1 MFTDTTYMTNTGSPL
16 IDAGWSDGKGI
27 TADKFGDLRPQGITY
42 DIGVYEALGN
52 SNNPTVTS
60 DTATIITQTSA
71 ASGGDVTSIGGTPV
85 TARGTCWNTTPNPI
99 VTGNHTS
106 DGAGLGLFVSNIT
119 GLTAGIL
126 YHVRAFATNS
136 SGTSYGNDDTFTT
149 LTLLTVT
156 TTTVTAI
163 TQTTATSG
171 GNVTSTGGTS
181 VTARGV
187 CWNTTLNPIAT
198 GNHTSDGTGL
208 GLFVSNITGLT
219 GGILYHVR
227 AYATNSSGTSYGIDN
242 TFTTLTL
249 LTVTTDT
256 VTTITQTTATS
267 GGIVT
272 SDGGNAV
279 TARGVCWST
288 SASPTIANSK
298 TSNGT
303 GTGAYVSNLT
313 GMTAGTLYYIRAY
326 ATNGN
331 GTAYGNQRSFTT
343 LTQSAFPTVT
353 TNTVTNIQS
362 TTATCGGNVTS
373 DGGASVTARGVCW
386 NTSSNPTK
394 NNPHTSDGTGTGS
407 FTSYITGLRTH
418 TRYYVRAYAT
428 NSIGTAYGNQQIFTT
443 LRYSY
448 KDDELID
455 TTISNVVPTTLEVY
469 PNPSRSTITVAFYL
483 PEKSNI
489 NLSLHDVSG
498 ITVFQEQLNDQPSGL
513 KNMQVNTSFFKEG
526 MYIVVVITD
535 KMTVTRKFIKID

>member
-1 MFTDTTYMTNTGSPL
+1 
-16 IDAGWSDGKGI
+16 
-27 TADKFGDLRPQGITY
+27 
-42 DIGVYEALGN
+42 
-52 SNNPTVTS
+52 
-60 DTATIITQTSA
+60 
-71 ASGGDVTSIGGTPV
+71 VTSIGGTSV
-85 TARGTCWNTTPNPI
+85 TARGACWNTTPNPI
-99 VTGNHTS
+99 STGNHTS
-106 DGAGLGLFVSNIT
+106 DGIGLGFFVSNIT
-119 GLTAGIL
+119 GLTGGIL
-126 YHVRAFATNS
+126 YHVRAYATNS
-136 SGTSYGNDDTFTT
+136 SGTSYGNDNIFTT
-149 LTLLTVT
+149 LTQLSVT
-156 TTTVTAI
+156 TTAVTAI

-171 GNVTSTGGTS
+171 GNVTSTGGIS

-227 AYATNSSGTSYGIDN
+227 AYATNSSGTAYGNDN

-272 SDGGNAV
+272 SDGGQAV
-279 TARGVCWST
+279 IVRGVCWST
-288 SASPTIANSK
+288 SASPTIANNK
-298 TSNGT
+298 TSDGT

-313 GMTAGTLYYIRAY
+313 GMTSGTLYYIRAY
-326 ATNGN
+326 ATNVN
-331 GTAYGNQRSFTT
+331 GTGYGNQRSFTT
-343 LTQSAFPTVT
+343 LKPSALATVT

-394 NNPHTSDGTGTGS
+394 NNSHTSNGTGTGS
-407 FTSYITGLRTH
+407 FTSLITGLRTH

-443 LRYSY
+443 LRYSV
-448 KDDELID
+448 KDDEVID
-455 TTISNVVPTTLEVY
+455 TTISNVVPSTLEVY

-489 NLSLHDVSG
+489 NLSVREVNG
-498 ITVFQEQLNDQPSGL
+498 MTMFQEQLNDQPSGL
-513 KNMQVNTSFFKEG
+513 QNMKVNTSFLKEG